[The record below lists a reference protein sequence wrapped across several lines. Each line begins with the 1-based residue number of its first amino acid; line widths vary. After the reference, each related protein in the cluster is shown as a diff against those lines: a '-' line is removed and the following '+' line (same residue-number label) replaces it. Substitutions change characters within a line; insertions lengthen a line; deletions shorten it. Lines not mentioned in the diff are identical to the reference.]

1 MDIKSSAL
9 IAGAVSFTIA
19 LFATPLVIRLAWHF
33 GIVDDP
39 KTNKHPKV
47 IHTYPVP
54 RAGGLATFIAIFA
67 STLLFLP
74 LDKHLIGIIGGMTVL
89 LIMGL
94 ADDKYNLSPY
104 FRLAVQII
112 AAGIPIAAG
121 IGIAFI
127 TNPLGGIIDLSN
139 PKITIELFGQMR
151 SIWILSSLFAIFW
164 IVMII
169 NFLNWGAK
177 GVDGQLP
184 GVVGI
189 AAIVI
194 ALLSLR
200 FSADITQWPVIILAS
215 ILAGAYF
222 GFLPWNFYPQKIMP
236 AFSGSNI
243 AGYMLAILAIL
254 STTKVGTLMV
264 VLGIPL
270 IDSGY
275 TVIRRVASGRSPFWG
290 DRGHLHHKLLDS
302 GLTKRQVAIFYWCV
316 TGMLGV
322 SALFLNSKQKL
333 YTIVFVIF
341 FVGGLLLWL
350 TKRKDLGPKKK
361 KLFI

>member
-1 MDIKSSAL
+1 MNIKDSAL
-9 IAGAVSFTIA
+9 LAGVISFVLA
-19 LFATPLVIRLAWHF
+19 FLVTPLVIRLAWHF
-33 GIVDDP
+33 GVVDDP
-39 KTNKHPKV
+39 KKNKHPKV

-54 RAGGLATFIAIFA
+54 RGGGLAIFIAIA
-67 STLLFLP
+67 ISSLIFLP
-74 LDKHLIGIIGGMTVL
+74 IDKHLIGILGGAL
-89 LIMGL
+89 LLLVMGL

-104 FRLAVQII
+104 PRLITQFI
-112 AAGIPIAAG
+112 AAAIPISAG

-127 TNPLGGIIDLSN
+127 TNPVGGQIDLSFL
-139 PKITIELFGQMR
+139 KVTFDFLGQTH
-151 SIWILSSLFAIFW
+151 SIWVLSSLFGLFW

-189 AAIVI
+189 AAVVI
-194 ALLSLR
+194 AVLSLR
-200 FSADITQWPVIILAS
+200 FSADITQWPVIILACVT
-215 ILAGAYF
+215 AGAYF

-243 AGYMLAILAIL
+243 AGYMLAVLSIL

-275 TVIRRVASGRSPFWG
+275 TVIRRLANGKSPFWG

-302 GLTKRQVAIFYWCV
+302 GLSKRQVTILYW
-316 TGMLGV
+316 TLSGILGIA
-322 SALFLNSKQKL
+322 ALFLNSKQKL
-333 YTIVFVIF
+333 YTIVFIIF

-350 TKRKDLGPKKK
+350 TKRKGSSNNLVKSK
-361 KLFI
+361 